1 MIVQTFYL
9 EDYDWSI
16 RVYYAVDEYYIS
28 NILIDLIDIDCN
40 KEAFFKIKRLMEAHK
55 DNIGFTYSNIE
66 KRASLVLIG
75 ITDSA
80 DEFQDTYD
88 HEKGHLV
95 MHISRALGIDPYSEE
110 YQYLAGTIGKT
121 MFKEAHKLLCEN
133 CRKHIGN

>member
-1 MIVQTFYL
+1 
-9 EDYDWSI
+9 
-16 RVYYAVDEYYIS
+16 
-28 NILIDLIDIDCN
+28 
-40 KEAFFKIKRLMEAHK
+40 MEAYK

-66 KRASLVLIG
+66 RRASLVLIG

-95 MHISRALGIDPYSEE
+95 MHISKALGIDPYSEE

-133 CRKHIGN
+133 CRKHISN